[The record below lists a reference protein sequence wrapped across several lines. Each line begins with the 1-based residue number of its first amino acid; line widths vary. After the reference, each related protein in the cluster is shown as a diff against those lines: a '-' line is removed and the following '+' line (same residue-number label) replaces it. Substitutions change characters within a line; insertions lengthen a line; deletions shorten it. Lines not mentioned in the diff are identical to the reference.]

1 MEDPIVVARRRI
13 DEIDRA
19 MVRLLN
25 ERARYALAIG
35 RLKRAQGMLVHDPER
50 EEEVLDRVTAESEG
64 PLATSSIRGIFAEV
78 IAACRS
84 LQEQL

>member
-19 MVRLLN
+19 IVRLLN

-35 RLKRAQGMLVHDPER
+35 RLKRAQGMPIYDLER

-64 PLATSSIRGIFAEV
+64 PLAAFSIRGIFAEV
-78 IAACRS
+78 IAACRR

>member
-19 MVRLLN
+19 IVSLLN
-25 ERARYALAIG
+25 ERARYAMAIG
-35 RLKRAQGMLVHDPER
+35 RLKGAQGMPVHDPER
-50 EEEVLDRVTAESEG
+50 EEEVLGRVTAESKG
-64 PLATSSIRGIFAEV
+64 PLAHSSLRSIFAE
-78 IAACRS
+78 IITACRT